1 MTRMSVGNKTKHTK
15 SLGTK
20 RSRSLFPALF
30 ISAVRMWC
38 KEWRRFCVLAVIAML
53 GVAVLT
59 GIYAGCNDMLLGA
72 NNMYAKLRS
81 YDLQVASTLGLTRD
95 DVTALQSLP
104 AVSEVEA
111 EYSRKA
117 TALPANDATSS
128 YAVNLVHYVSA
139 RKQLNQLHLLRGTM
153 PSNTRE
159 VAVTQRFLHDSG
171 LHIGDTV
178 VITVQQRKESSNKE
192 SSNKESSNKESSN
205 KESSNK
211 ESSHKETPAK
221 TEKKNETYR
230 LRITAS
236 VLDSNDLNNPDG
248 YQSKAFRNSVTSRYP
263 MFTFADFR
271 SVKKLPYTV
280 ISVRL
285 KSAQN
290 VNTFSQAY
298 RNIVDEASKQ
308 IHERVQV
315 TREKA
320 RRNQLVDNL
329 TNLEARRI
337 VASAKKLKGAP
348 EQVVKQAYEKVRERI
363 KPAIERRV
371 PQARWHVITRIAN
384 ESYASLRSDIASIQS
399 LGYAFPAIFLIVAMM
414 MSLTAMARMVE
425 EERGLIGTYLS
436 LGYGRSA
443 AVTRH
448 AFFAILACIIGGGIG
463 DIVGFLAIPSLLL
476 KILHG
481 LYSVP
486 DVTLRYDWLYGS
498 LCVLAFVIPVAVC
511 TIVVSWRETRQVPAL
526 LLRPK
531 APRAGARVLL
541 ERLPWI
547 WNRMSFLNKVTVRN
561 LARFKGRLC
570 MTIGGVAGCTALI
583 VCALALNDTVAT
595 LGIRQYEGIYRYDMI
610 AVSAPE
616 SFKRMQSSIEND
628 KSKHRIE
635 TVLASY
641 VSSGEIAKYQSDGS
655 DKSQHHATEDAES
668 VQLIVVKDAATLA
681 RLVRLCD
688 VDDNLRQVP
697 LNDEGPLL
705 SQSAAASLNIGRGD
719 KIAITN
725 VSFKRAVVKVRAIVR
740 NLIGSNMYM
749 TARCYERLFGAKG
762 AKDATAA
769 KQGQSV
775 KENALIMRLRGSDNA
790 RIRYADAFAER
801 DGVLR
806 VINITRMKH
815 AFSFDLMNA
824 VVALIIALA
833 AGLAL
838 AVLFTLASTNISERA
853 REIATL
859 KVLGFYRREVHAYV
873 HKEMLILTLVGI
885 AVGLPL
891 GRFIAGMLTSALRMP
906 SLYFEV
912 EVAPLSYGIAGCV
925 TLIFALIVQWSTN
938 PALDRIDP
946 VSSLK
951 SVE

>member
-192 SSNKESSNKESSN
+192 SSNKESS
-205 KESSNK
+205 
-211 ESSHKETPAK
+211 HKETPAK

-337 VASAKKLKGAP
+337 VASSKKLKDAP

-476 KILHG
+476 KILRG

>member
-205 KESSNK
+205 KESS
-211 ESSHKETPAK
+211 HKETPAK

-285 KSAQN
+285 KSTQN

-298 RNIVDEASKQ
+298 RNIVDEASEQ
-308 IHERVQV
+308 IHERVQA

-337 VASAKKLKGAP
+337 VASSKKLKGAP

-762 AKDATAA
+762 SKDATAA

>member
-95 DVTALQSLP
+95 DVTALKSLP

-117 TALPANDATSS
+117 TALPASDSTSS

-192 SSNKESSNKESSN
+192 SS
-205 KESSNK
+205 
-211 ESSHKETPAK
+211 HKENPAK

-363 KPAIERRV
+363 KPAIEQRV

-719 KIAITN
+719 KVAITN

-762 AKDATAA
+762 SKDATAA

-824 VVALIIALA
+824 VVALIITLA

>member
-1 MTRMSVGNKTKHTK
+1 MSVGNKTKHTK

-192 SSNKESSNKESSN
+192 SSNKESS
-205 KESSNK
+205 
-211 ESSHKETPAK
+211 HKETPAK

-298 RNIVDEASKQ
+298 RNIVDEASEQ

-337 VASAKKLKGAP
+337 VASSKKLKGAP

-476 KILHG
+476 KILRG

>member
-192 SSNKESSNKESSN
+192 SSNKESS
-205 KESSNK
+205 
-211 ESSHKETPAK
+211 HKETPAK
-221 TEKKNETYR
+221 IEKKNETYR

-616 SFKRMQSSIEND
+616 SFKRMQSSVEND

-719 KIAITN
+719 KVAITN

>member
-1 MTRMSVGNKTKHTK
+1 MSVGNKTKHTK

-95 DVTALQSLP
+95 DVTALKSLP

-192 SSNKESSNKESSN
+192 SS
-205 KESSNK
+205 
-211 ESSHKETPAK
+211 HKENPAK

-363 KPAIERRV
+363 KPAIEQRV

-719 KIAITN
+719 KVAITN

-762 AKDATAA
+762 SKDATAA

-912 EVAPLSYGIAGCV
+912 EVAPLSYGIAGCI

>member
-192 SSNKESSNKESSN
+192 SSNKESSNKESS
-205 KESSNK
+205 
-211 ESSHKETPAK
+211 HKETPAK

-337 VASAKKLKGAP
+337 VASSKKLKGAP

-762 AKDATAA
+762 SKDATAA